1 MVSPFLSI
9 MRFWQIIMVYL
20 VIIQII
26 WYVYQQCTWNQSGF
40 MGFETDAQPSY
51 LKKEKKKL
59 IKSVGTIHT
68 TFCFNRICFELGF
81 NNFVL
86 LETC

>member
-1 MVSPFLSI
+1 
-9 MRFWQIIMVYL
+9 
-20 VIIQII
+20 
-26 WYVYQQCTWNQSGF
+26 

-68 TFCFNRICFELGF
+68 TFCFNRICFKLGF
-81 NNFVL
+81 DDFVL